1 TIVVPTEA
9 ELAEVTG
16 TSVGT
21 EASVTVNEEE
31 GATNGPITETS
42 PTTTTEATVEETE
55 TTSAHTEVS
64 VETSETPSVP
74 TVAHEK
80 HTEAPVTSPVAPSE
94 ETETETPVGVTDAP
108 AEKEKE
114 STPAAT
120 EDVPE
125 DTEAYDKAEGTLMS
139 EDKTETGGV
148 EVEDSEGMSTGHV
161 VGIVFGALV
170 AVVII
175 IAVIV
180 VVVKRMG
187 QYSYEAHKT
196 KIVFIS
202 MNVRYVCSVK
212 TEELLVSSEEQ
223 QYIILHCPTASHQ
236 PSLTGESPTIQDSLK
251 EKETE
256 TEAHPDDMME
266 QSKEDQNI
274 LPTQRITRPAVEPEP
289 LQPNSLIIQD
299 VTCKTGETELKQ
311 DNKSDFH
318 SHEADA
324 DQNPEYDPKVTLDV
338 NHQDSCMLVCQHCQ
352 RRFTTKQGLD
362 LHICS
367 MSSCHPQIF
376 KCRYCRKC
384 FNTQFCRRRHERRH
398 SNTNK
403 RTGGLIISTVPQD
416 VRETQEMVAS
426 QEEDQLSLG
435 SLPVSNTP
443 AADFEGKGN
452 SEETGETKCS
462 FACKYCKKAFGSHT
476 SLRRHERRIHERRLL
491 PRGVRQKVANS
502 HKVQVQHPGGASETA
517 SHTQQ
522 QRNEVRHEE
531 EYMVDISNNISEN
544 LSFYIDGKIIS
555 TSAVTNCEVMEMNSA
570 TALIGL
576 DALIVNPAQIA
587 QALKIESNDSKM
599 TSDLN
604 GQSSGRRRT
613 STPPLLPQI
622 KTELESESILTT
634 PSSSSEGT
642 LIGTVFPRTLE
653 TIVLQKEKT
662 IYLSPKLKQLLQNQ
676 DSSKSSLSLIS
687 EGQKLCPPLSL
698 TLLPAI
704 SSRFKRRTTSP
715 PNSPQQISAPI
726 ENPTSV
732 QETDSSAPKVP
743 KLDSNCM
750 SAVVSLSKK
759 ENNEIVIA
767 ATSRTK
773 PIQEVL
779 PLDCS
784 APGTGGRSCNQQPLD
799 LSSAVNKRDGEILDD
814 YVLDLSMSRKSTE
827 SDSTGCLALQTSAK
841 RTKPNSS
848 MLEKVLL
855 SQYAAVDVSTAADEN
870 ALPTDVAA
878 TTMSE
883 PRHSNPESVMIELP
897 TPSPALNATPSPPN
911 SAALDTASSA
921 QPLSATPEPTERFLP
936 AETCI
941 TNQELHPICT
951 TAQSSSPVPLNTPM
965 ELSVGNS
972 LAAFN
977 VTLPNWLNSA
987 PGSVTHALI
996 PTTPTL
1002 SLQSPQFLTDTS
1014 VCDLA
1019 QRTLVIDSVLS
1030 PEAHIISP
1038 VLVNQSNISSL
1049 SFSPNVVVIEYT
1061 VALESSNTTSGTQ
1074 ANAIEKTPQDHIEE
1088 QELQASSQIQTVNIE
1103 PSVPELP
1110 EAATVEAQDQ
1120 LLDSA
1125 STGQSLENSVAA
1137 ALPSPVASVLEKVET
1152 TVKSG
1157 ENSSLTDN
1165 LKVETSEVSI
1175 RHNPMIEEQSNLPT
1189 LCKRFMCNACDQV
1202 FQAMKGLSQHIGEH
1216 SDTWPYKCEFCVQ
1229 LFERDNDL
1237 FEHRSSYHGIGKIY
1251 VCKICSKGF
1260 AFLCNLE
1267 QHHRDLHPGQE
1278 CSHTEVENGKL
1289 RPENHNTP
1297 LRADVTTV
1305 YHTKDKHS
1313 QFYQTS
1319 SKTEADNNS
1328 ESTSEELYTT
1338 IKIMASEGVKPKVT
1352 DVRLG
1357 INQHYPSFKP
1367 PPFPYHN
1374 RTPVGPTTTTATN
1387 FTTHNI
1393 PQTFS
1398 TTVRCTKCGRG
1409 FDNMPELHKHILAC
1423 ANASDKKRYTPKKNP
1438 IPLKQFAKV
1447 QNGVLLPA
1455 KGVNLRQNVSQ
1466 KPGQPKKLHC
1476 HESEPKTKLSAH
1488 SKRKSMWVQRGRPV
1502 GRKSSH
1508 EELEVYVC
1516 PHCSREFTYHASLKK
1531 HMAFSC
1537 PMKPICRKPPK
1548 RKGSIASTQENHGR
1562 IRTRV
1567 SDVIMKPQRL
1577 NQGQKS
1583 FEKNSNESGSESNV
1597 NLPVKAHIG
1606 KGKISVRNYRPKTSD
1621 ILSSSTVHISKKNR
1635 LILMEAIQSPL
1646 TSKSLVALGKSQQ
1659 QSNGV
1664 HGMESPI
1671 KQRAVELKPSTE
1683 ASVRVRGPITRRL
1696 QQ

>member
-1 TIVVPTEA
+1 M
-9 ELAEVTG
+9 
-16 TSVGT
+16 
-21 EASVTVNEEE
+21 
-31 GATNGPITETS
+31 S
-42 PTTTTEATVEETE
+42 P
-55 TTSAHTEVS
+55 
-64 VETSETPSVP
+64 
-74 TVAHEK
+74 
-80 HTEAPVTSPVAPSE
+80 
-94 ETETETPVGVTDAP
+94 
-108 AEKEKE
+108 
-114 STPAAT
+114 
-120 EDVPE
+120 
-125 DTEAYDKAEGTLMS
+125 DTDKA
-139 EDKTETGGV
+139 
-148 EVEDSEGMSTGHV
+148 
-161 VGIVFGALV
+161 
-170 AVVII
+170 
-175 IAVIV
+175 
-180 VVVKRMG
+180 
-187 QYSYEAHKT
+187 
-196 KIVFIS
+196 
-202 MNVRYVCSVK
+202 VK

-223 QYIILHCPTASHQ
+223 QYVILHCPTASHQ
-236 PSLTGESPTIQDSLK
+236 PSLTGESPTIHDSLK
-251 EKETE
+251 EKEIE
-256 TEAHPDDMME
+256 TDETNPIEMME

-274 LPTQRITRPAVEPEP
+274 LAAQRITRSAVEPKP
-289 LQPNSLIIQD
+289 LQPNSIIIREKD
-299 VTCKTGETELKQ
+299 LTCKTGKTELKQ
-311 DNKSDFH
+311 DNKSHFH
-318 SHEADA
+318 SCEADVNQ
-324 DQNPEYDPKVTLDV
+324 DQEYDPKMSLDL

-352 RRFTTKQGLD
+352 KRFTTKQGLEE
-362 LHICS
+362 HICS
-367 MSSCHPQIF
+367 MSSCHKQIF

-398 SNTNK
+398 SNPHK
-403 RTGGLIISTVPQD
+403 RTGGLIISPVPQD
-416 VRETQEMVAS
+416 VRETQGMVAL
-426 QEEDQLSLG
+426 QEGDQLSLD

-443 AADFEGKGN
+443 AANFKGKGDSN
-452 SEETGETKCS
+452 ETGETKCS

-491 PRGVRQKVANS
+491 PRGVRPKVANS
-502 HKVQVQHPGGASETA
+502 HKVQIQHPDGASET
-517 SHTQQ
+517 SSITQQ
-522 QRNEVRHEE
+522 QRDEVRHAE

-555 TSAVTNCEVMEMNSA
+555 TSAVSNCEVMEMNSA
-570 TALIGL
+570 TAVIGL
-576 DALIVNPAQIA
+576 DALIVNPAQIT
-587 QALKIESNDSKM
+587 QALKIESNDGNM

-676 DSSKSSLSLIS
+676 DSSKSSISLIS

-726 ENPTSV
+726 ENLTSV

-743 KLDSNCM
+743 KLDSNM
-750 SAVVSLSKK
+750 SAVISLSKK
-759 ENNEIVIA
+759 EEIEIA

-773 PIQEVL
+773 TIQDVL

-799 LSSAVNKRDGEILDD
+799 LSSAVNKRDSDILDD
-814 YVLDLSMSRKSTE
+814 CVLDLSMSRKTTE
-827 SDSTGCLALQTSAK
+827 SDSTGCLVLQTSAK

-855 SQYAAVDVSTAADEN
+855 SQYAAVDVPTSAAEN
-870 ALPTDVAA
+870 ALPTNVAA
-878 TTMSE
+878 TTVSE
-883 PRHSNPESVMIELP
+883 PLHSNPESVMIELP
-897 TPSPALNATPSPPN
+897 TPSPGLNATPSPAN

-921 QPLSATPEPTERFLP
+921 QPILATPEPAEIFLP
-936 AETCI
+936 TETCI

-951 TAQSSSPVPLNTPM
+951 TAQSTSPVPLNTPM
-965 ELSVGNS
+965 EISVGNS

-987 PGSVTHALI
+987 PVSVTDALI

-1038 VLVNQSNISSL
+1038 MLVNQSNISSL

-1061 VALESSNTTSGTQ
+1061 VALESSNMTSGTQ
-1074 ANAIEKTPQDHIEE
+1074 ANAFDKTPPDHIEA
-1088 QELQASSQIQTVNIE
+1088 QELQASSQIQSVNIE
-1103 PSVPELP
+1103 PSVPEMT
-1110 EAATVEAQDQ
+1110 EAAIVEAQDQ
-1120 LLDSA
+1120 LLDSS
-1125 STGQSLENSVAA
+1125 STEQSLENSVAA
-1137 ALPSPVASVLEKVET
+1137 ALPSLVHSVLEKVET
-1152 TVKSG
+1152 TEESG
-1157 ENSSLTDN
+1157 ENSSLTDD
-1165 LKVETSEVSI
+1165 LKVETSDISI
-1175 RHNPMIEEQSNLPT
+1175 RHNSMSDEQSHLPP
-1189 LCKRFMCNACDQV
+1189 LCKRFMCNACDQL
-1202 FQAMKGLSQHIGEH
+1202 FQSMKDLSQHIGEH

-1229 LFERDNDL
+1229 LFESDTNL
-1237 FEHRSSYHGIGKIY
+1237 FEHRFSYHGIGKIY

-1297 LRADVTTV
+1297 LRADTVTTMC
-1305 YHTKDKHS
+1305 HTKDKRS

-1319 SKTEADNNS
+1319 SKPEADNNS
-1328 ESTSEELYTT
+1328 ESTTEELYTT

-1374 RTPVGPTTTTATN
+1374 RTPIGPTTTTATN

-1488 SKRKSMWVQRGRPV
+1488 SKRKSVWVQRGRPI

-1548 RKGSIASTQENHGR
+1548 RKSSIASTQENHGR

-1567 SDVIMKPQRL
+1567 PDVIMKPQRL
-1577 NQGQKS
+1577 NPGQKS
-1583 FEKNSNESGSESNV
+1583 FEKKQSNESGSETNV

-1606 KGKISVRNYRPKTSD
+1606 KGKINMRNYRPKTSD

-1664 HGMESPI
+1664 HGMDSPI
-1671 KQRAVELKPSTE
+1671 KQRDVELKPSTE

-1696 QQ
+1696 QQVTSNVVSNANKKANIANSSKCLVQTDDQNVAAHQASAESKKESQKT